1 VILNGTIYWK
11 ATVVTNDYRGLVS
24 VVLIDAKAGQA
35 RTISLADRKSLS
47 YVDAMNTLIQGGVEG
62 IKKEGRQD
70 IVKRIENLEK
80 LIQSLRSYLDEL
92 EKELEGLKRQMG
104 GG

>member
-11 ATVVTNDYRGLVS
+11 ATEVTNDYRGLVS
-24 VVLIDAKAGQA
+24 VVLIDAKTGQA

-47 YVDAMNTLIQGGVEG
+47 YVDAMNTLIQGGVGG
-62 IKKEGRQD
+62 IEKEGRQD

-92 EKELEGLKRQMG
+92 EKELEELKRQIG